1 MTGIT
6 TSPGPDGSPGKADGS
21 SIEVVW
27 DAGTT
32 NRGGSDAEAT
42 PSKAAA
48 AAASHRG
55 AEPAL
60 TSAGAAA
67 ANADAEPTRSKAGE
81 AAAAAA
87 DADAGRGSGQGAIA
101 SVEADVADGREA
113 EEHEGAS
120 WKKDSGEERARR
132 GSRIWSSLT
141 QGRPEGRDQGG
152 AVAST
157 PAASAFA
164 RAIAI
169 LFL

>member
-87 DADAGRGSGQGAIA
+87 D
-101 SVEADVADGREA
+101 VADGREA

-120 WKKDSGEERARR
+120 RKKDSGEERARR

-157 PAASAFA
+157 PTASAFA

-169 LFL
+169 LLNSGHWWTR